1 MTKQQRTLTKLVV
14 LLHLHGNL
22 FDLAEENATQEGDE
36 GVLRVGVDGAHR
48 LLVGPVGRVDG
59 AELKEFEQLAVLL
72 TLFIPVVARPTHVGI
87 MTVGRE
93 EVGLSARCGWHAVV
107 FCDGLREGSCLKR
120 RNRERLLS
128 RKENINFG
136 PFGGR

>member
-22 FDLAEENATQEGDE
+22 FDLAKENATREGDE

-48 LLVGPVGRVDG
+48 LLVAPVGRVDG
-59 AELKEFEQLAVLL
+59 AKLKEFEQLAVLL
-72 TLFIPVVARPTHVGI
+72 TLLIPVVARPTHVGI
-87 MTVGRE
+87 MRVGRK

-107 FCDGLREGSCLKR
+107 FCDGLCEGSCLKR
-120 RNRERLLS
+120 RN
-128 RKENINFG
+128 
-136 PFGGR
+136 